1 MQNKNTRFTRKS
13 KIFIIFILI
22 CSLWVSK
29 DCLGDEHSI
38 YYEECNSYLNH
49 GETQNFIDILE
60 WDDNTEEIVSF
71 LRMINKKPSTPCLSI
86 DKVATSIQ
94 TPGFLYRKWLSLADK
109 GNGVII
115 HYNPWAL
122 LCPGCASIALAMM
135 PTIRIES
142 K

>member
-1 MQNKNTRFTRKS
+1 MQNNNTRFTRKT
-13 KIFIIFILI
+13 KFFIIFILI

-29 DCLGDEHSI
+29 NCLGDEHSI
-38 YYEECNSYLNH
+38 YYEECNFYLNH

>member
-1 MQNKNTRFTRKS
+1 MQNDNTRFPRKL

-29 DCLGDEHSI
+29 NYLSDEHSI
-38 YYEECNSYLNH
+38 DYEECNFYLNH
-49 GETQNFIDILE
+49 GETQSFLDILE
-60 WDDNTEEIVSF
+60 WDDNKEEIVSF
-71 LRMINKKPSTPCLSI
+71 LRMINKKTSTPCLSI

-94 TPGFLYRKWLSLADK
+94 TPGFLYRKWISWADK

-115 HYNPWAL
+115 HYNPWVL
-122 LCPGCASIALAMM
+122 LCPGCANIALAVM
-135 PTIRIES
+135 PNIWIES